1 MKGFLAV
8 DSFSYICL
16 TRSLCKFLISFTDVP
31 FMVIFFWR
39 WDLLRHGDSSEGVV
53 RMHAR
58 CRKCALISS
67 DCLSCSSTYRQGHWQ
82 LDQGGGGSS
91 LVCIMWILQPRR
103 LQWRPFPDRWWLPWS
118 VYDEHLQV
126 SFGSPSIPQKA
137 NSFAIWF
144 CIQIFFLSQ
153 WSTTGILALDFY
165 PHQLLVLRLS
175 WSCIH
180 SWSGLPFP
188 FGQPRGVVATVHY
201 ELGWSVFF
209 SCPRCSNLLHML
221 LFLVCLWMKLNN
233 SVCKKNLDVV

>member
-67 DCLSCSSTYRQGHWQ
+67 DCLSCSSTYRQGRRQ

-91 LVCIMWILQPRR
+91 VVCIMRILQPHR
-103 LQWRPFPDRWWLPWS
+103 LQWRPFPRLM
-118 VYDEHLQV
+118 VAFMIRV
-126 SFGSPSIPQKA
+126 RRAPSA
-137 NSFAIWF
+137 
-144 CIQIFFLSQ
+144 C
-153 WSTTGILALDFY
+153 
-165 PHQLLVLRLS
+165 V
-175 WSCIH
+175 
-180 SWSGLPFP
+180 
-188 FGQPRGVVATVHY
+188 
-201 ELGWSVFF
+201 
-209 SCPRCSNLLHML
+209 
-221 LFLVCLWMKLNN
+221 
-233 SVCKKNLDVV
+233 